1 MKKILLSLALLA
13 SISFGISAQG
23 KDTVRRGGDRSK
35 VMQELNLTTE
45 QQEKMKVL
53 NADFKTKSD
62 ALRSQQR
69 DLRKSH
75 RADVMAIL
83 TPEQQAKWRERVEK
97 RSKSENRGEKN
108 FGRKGKGG
116 KQINLDAATTAKLED
131 LKSNFV
137 KEKKAVE
144 MSRIA
149 PEVQKE
155 RIQGLKQK
163 YRTDRRE
170 IMKEARLQK
179 SESRNL

>member
-1 MKKILLSLALLA
+1 
-13 SISFGISAQG
+13 
-23 KDTVRRGGDRSK
+23 
-35 VMQELNLTTE
+35 MQELNLTTE
-45 QQEKMKVL
+45 QQEKMKAL

-83 TPEQQAKWRERVEK
+83 TPEQQAKWQERVGK

-116 KQINLDAATTAKLED
+116 KQMNLDATTAKLEG
-131 LKSNFV
+131 LKSNFM

-170 IMKEARLQK
+170 IIKEARLQK